1 MLNIQYMLVIQ
12 LDRGL
17 ITCTDKPRDGSQ
29 CVVDAS
35 VALKQVLSRFSC
47 DGALLSLITPFSTGL
62 MKALLL
68 I

>member
-12 LDRGL
+12 LNCGL

-29 CVVDAS
+29 CVLDAA
-35 VALKQVLSRFSC
+35 VALKQVLSCFSC
-47 DGALLSLITPFSTGL
+47 DGALLSLITLVSPGL